1 VFKVKGKKM
10 SRLPVITKIGGQR
23 SHEMAM
29 SGVQI
34 CRVFQEQV
42 FHSFFE
48 LKWHG
53 MVTRMKISKDWIRD
67 MNCIRIRHCS
77 TLKLKQV

>member
-1 VFKVKGKKM
+1 M
-10 SRLPVITKIGGQR
+10 ITKNGGQR

-34 CRVFQEQV
+34 CQVFQEQV
-42 FHSFFE
+42 FHSFFK

-67 MNCIRIRHCS
+67 RNCIRIGHCS